1 MADNAANSA
10 DTELDEIVVTAEQ
23 QSKQALGYSKISRED
38 LENHPVANDLSQII
52 RTMPG
57 VNLTNGGNSG
67 QRGNPIEQWRAAKTA
82 ASEAMVRCGATIT
95 HHHAVGADHKPWM
108 TAEVGDLGV
117 EVLRAVK
124 NVLDPGGILNPG
136 KLIP

>member
-1 MADNAANSA
+1 MIKQRTIIAASLLCISSGFSLHTLADDAANSA
-10 DTELDEIVVTAEQ
+10 DTELEEIVVTAEQ

-67 QRGNPIEQWRAAKTA
+67 QRGNNRQIDLRGMGPDNRQKWSRKANFPCFFNG
-82 ASEAMVRCGATIT
+82 ASWARRIC
-95 HHHAVGADHKPWM
+95 H
-108 TAEVGDLGV
+108 
-117 EVLRAVK
+117 
-124 NVLDPGGILNPG
+124 
-136 KLIP
+136 

>member
-1 MADNAANSA
+1 MIKQRTIIAASLLCISSGLSFSALADDAANNG
-10 DTELDEIVVTAEQ
+10 DTELEEIVVTAEQ

-67 QRGNPIEQWRAAKTA
+67 QRGNNRQI
-82 ASEAMVRCGATIT
+82 
-95 HHHAVGADHKPWM
+95 
-108 TAEVGDLGV
+108 DLRGMGGP
-117 EVLRAVK
+117 RQH
-124 NVLDPGGILNPG
+124 LDFD
-136 KLIP
+136 